1 LSVVTRNPARAAPA
15 PAESD
20 AFPATPRPSLRA
32 QLLRWLILP
41 LAALFAAGAIAAYLS
56 AVRLATDAYDKALLD
71 PALAI
76 ADRLRSGAGRVEL
89 DMPPGTLEALRVDA
103 TDSVYYA
110 VRDRDQLI
118 AGSAELSPPRVALNP
133 GERVFYDDV
142 LDGRSLRVAAVAA
155 AALRGPV
162 VVQVAE
168 TVEKR
173 RAMVRQVLLATAIP
187 EAVFALSAMAIIWFG
202 IGRGLQPLE
211 VLRTEL
217 ASRSHLDLR
226 PLPEARAPAEVRPL
240 VSGLNALLARLGSA
254 MDAQGRFIADAAHQL
269 RTPLAALQ
277 AQVEAARR
285 QPHPA
290 ALDPTLDQLEAATRR
305 TAHLARQ
312 LLTLARVEPTG
323 DGPLE
328 WRALDLAVLLRERID
343 SWLALADARH
353 VDLGFE
359 LGPAGVTGDGVL
371 LLEMAG
377 NLVDNAIKYSPAG
390 TSVTVRTGTAEEGA
404 YLEVEDEGPGIPDA
418 ERERVFERFYRVRGT
433 RSEGTGL
440 GLAIVREIAVR
451 HGAVA
456 SVRAREGPGSGSV
469 FRVTFLRTTVGSD
482 ASSRLRAGE
491 APVSAQSVRG
501 G

>member
-1 LSVVTRNPARAAPA
+1 LSTAGPESRDGAARATGSGRPPA
-15 PAESD
+15 LA
-20 AFPATPRPSLRA
+20 RPSLRA

-41 LAALFAAGAIAAYLS
+41 LAALFAAGALAAYVS

-76 ADRLRSGAGRVEL
+76 ADRLRAGADRVEL
-89 DMPPGTLEALRVDA
+89 DMPPGLLEALRVDA
-103 TDSVYYA
+103 TDDVYYA
-110 VRDRDQLI
+110 VRDGERLI
-118 AGSAELSPPRVALNP
+118 AGTAQLSSVPRAVKP
-133 GERVFYDDV
+133 GERIFYDDM
-142 LDGRSLRVAAVAA
+142 LDGQPLRVAAVATPA
-155 AALRGPV
+155 AGGPV
-162 VVQVAE
+162 IVQVAE

-173 RAMVRQVLLATAIP
+173 RAMVRRVLLATAIP
-187 EAVFALSAMAIIWFG
+187 EAVFALTAMAIIWFG
-202 IGRGLQPLE
+202 IGRGLRPLD

-226 PLPEARAPAEVRPL
+226 PLPEARAPAEVQPL
-240 VSGLNALLARLGSA
+240 VSGLNELLARLGSA

-285 QPHPA
+285 EPHPA
-290 ALDPTLDQLEAATRR
+290 ALDPTLDQLDAATRR

-323 DGPLE
+323 DAPLE
-328 WRALDLAVLLRERID
+328 WRTLDLATLVRERID
-343 SWLALADARH
+343 GWLALADARQ

-359 LGPAGVTGDGVL
+359 LAPARATGDGML

-390 TSVTVRTGTAEEGA
+390 TSVTVRTGDGEEGGF
-404 YLEVEDEGPGIPDA
+404 LEVEDEGPGIPAA
-418 ERERVFERFYRVRGT
+418 ERDRVFERFYRVRGT

-451 HGAVA
+451 HGAVVA
-456 SVRAREGPGSGSV
+456 VRAPSKRTGSV
-469 FRVTFLRTTVGSD
+469 FRVTFPRAAPGSG
-482 ASSRLRAGE
+482 ASSRRRTGE
-491 APVSAQSVRG
+491 APVSATSVPG